1 MVVQEILLK
10 QVEVEEQQVKLVKIE
25 MRDVVQAKQVE
36 AELNQQVVQV
46 VLDNPEQQ
54 HQVAN
59 FKEVMEGAKLMAE
72 VEAVD
77 IMEAEVADI
86 QKVHLLWVAE
96 VVVQDILIHL
106 T

>member
-1 MVVQEILLK
+1 MVVQEMLLK

-36 AELNQQVVQV
+36 AALNLQVVQV
-46 VLDNPEQQ
+46 VLVKVEQQ

-59 FKEVMEGAKLMAE
+59 FKEVMEGAKLTAE

-77 IMEAEVADI
+77 IMEAEAVDI
-86 QKVHLLWVAE
+86 QKVHLLWE
-96 VVVQDILIHL
+96 VEAVVQDILIHH